1 MLGLNK
7 QKLISCL
14 IISLW
19 FSFSCASASELFVDD
34 LPASGESL
42 SVAEDTLIWI
52 NETEIVNINGL
63 NIIGDEQ
70 KIVTV
75 RFHIDGEFLI
85 TGNIFC
91 ENVDLEILTTKN
103 GLFSANK
110 VDVITDNNNNFSIN
124 NSGSMFLNNFSRET
138 YRGFTYIFNYGE
150 LLTENLFLKDQND
163 GTIFLNNG
171 NANLNSTTLVAN
183 GAVSLFEITNKG
195 NLNFFD
201 TSWDVNYGGLIV
213 LNSVNGTLSLT
224 NAAFDISG
232 SSHGKSSTITIVDG
246 NSSWRNC
253 TIQNS
258 NAQFSYV
265 NEKIVEIYNMKI
277 STINGGNTQIINNGN
292 LKAEQFLVET
302 KGEQSNIS
310 ITNED
315 TFTFNPSIISGISLE
330 KLSSI
335 DESGEVFPQPNGG
348 TISFI
353 NKGSVNHKDTSI
365 SGNETNLESIFY
377 FVIIVVII
385 LLLTLGYVYKKNK
398 KL

>member
-1 MLGLNK
+1 MPRLNK

-19 FSFSCASASELFVDD
+19 FSFSCASASELFVND
-34 LPASGESL
+34 LPTSGESL
-42 SVAEDTLIWI
+42 SVTEDTLIWI

-63 NIIGDEQ
+63 NIIGNDQ

-85 TGNIFC
+85 NGSIFC

-103 GLFSANK
+103 GLFSANN
-110 VDVITDNNNNFSIN
+110 VDVITDNNNNFTIN
-124 NSGSMFLNNFSRET
+124 NSGHMILNNVSRET
-138 YRGFTYIFNYGE
+138 YRGFTYIFNYGR
-150 LLTENLFLKDQND
+150 LLAENLFLKDQND

-171 NANLNSTTLVAN
+171 DANLNSTTLVAN
-183 GAVSLFEITNKG
+183 GALSLFEITNNG
-195 NLNFFD
+195 NLHFFD

-213 LNSVNGTLSLT
+213 LNSVNGTLSLI

-246 NSSWRNC
+246 NSQWRNC
-253 TIQNS
+253 TLQNS

-265 NEKIVEIYNMKI
+265 NEKIVEILNMKI

-302 KGEQSNIS
+302 KAEQSNIS
-310 ITNED
+310 ITNENI
-315 TFTFNPSIISGISLE
+315 FTFNPSIISGISLDE
-330 KLSSI
+330 LNSI

-353 NKGSVNHKDTSI
+353 NKGSVNHQ
-365 SGNETNLESIFY
+365 
-377 FVIIVVII
+377 
-385 LLLTLGYVYKKNK
+385 
-398 KL
+398 